1 MSMMYC
7 PKCEKNVY
15 TKKMKFNIGIAIIL
29 VIFTGG
35 IGLLIYMAI
44 YLDKQKRCINCNAFC
59 QDEISDNQTN
69 LNYQVPN
76 HSYQVQKQIL
86 NVENQ
91 IIDDKTNFCYTCG
104 VKLDDRASATFCAY
118 CGTDIK

>member
-7 PKCEKNVY
+7 PKCEKNVF

-35 IGLLIYMAI
+35 IGLLIYMVI

-69 LNYQVPN
+69 LNYQV
-76 HSYQVQKQIL
+76 QKQIL

-104 VKLDDRASATFCAY
+104 VTLDDRASAKFCAY